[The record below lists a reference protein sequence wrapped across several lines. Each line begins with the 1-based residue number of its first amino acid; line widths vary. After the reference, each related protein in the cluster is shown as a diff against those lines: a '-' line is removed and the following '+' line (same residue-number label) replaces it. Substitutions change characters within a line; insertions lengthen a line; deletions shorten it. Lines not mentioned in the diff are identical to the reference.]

1 MSASAYVV
9 LLVKALRQY
18 ASVFLI
24 LILIKAFDGQ
34 RPFAETVGI
43 IAAWVGGYLVL
54 AAVTAFTGYY
64 FRKYYIED
72 GKLVFIHGLFS
83 KETTSIPLDRVQSLR
98 TRQGFIYRLLDM
110 RGVLFDTLAS
120 QSAEIELIL
129 DESDW
134 NALLTRVET
143 QERTQEDKGP
153 EVEADG
159 EPDTRLIFS
168 NWNLIKGALCQ
179 NHLQGMA
186 VLFAALAALYNAVTT
201 VDDHA
206 VSHAID
212 YVDTHAGSLS
222 FQPSLWLA
230 VAVVLYLLILLLWI
244 GKVFLRYSNME
255 VKMASGQLLFESGL
269 IARNS
274 NRFRR
279 DKVCTVYVKRNFLEK
294 RLHGSTIML
303 KQALNATDEKAGSD
317 VRISSPEI
325 ISARSGYGLMGRVV
339 GLDLLISLAATV
351 ILVCSGLWIWITL
364 PAVWLLISL
373 VKGLLAVRRSCLIL
387 KEDYLEISTG
397 KFADI
402 HNSPGIYSLH
412 SVLPSRQA
420 YPFHQR
426 NVIYPAKPEGTKG
439 EGYLRFVAC
448 QVRCRSGAGIK
459 RGCVKIEI
467 TYHYPLAEL
476 IGA

>member
-24 LILIKAFDGQ
+24 LILIRAFDGQ

-43 IAAWVGGYLVL
+43 IAAWGGGYLAL

-98 TRQGFIYRLLDM
+98 TRQGFVYRLLDM

-143 QERTQEDKGP
+143 QERTQEDKRP
-153 EVEADG
+153 ETEADN

-206 VSHAID
+206 VSRPS
-212 YVDTHAGSLS
+212 GSLS
-222 FQPSLWLA
+222 RQSF
-230 VAVVLYLLILLLWI
+230 I
-244 GKVFLRYSNME
+244 
-255 VKMASGQLLFESGL
+255 
-269 IARNS
+269 
-274 NRFRR
+274 
-279 DKVCTVYVKRNFLEK
+279 
-294 RLHGSTIML
+294 
-303 KQALNATDEKAGSD
+303 
-317 VRISSPEI
+317 
-325 ISARSGYGLMGRVV
+325 
-339 GLDLLISLAATV
+339 
-351 ILVCSGLWIWITL
+351 CSYCCCG
-364 PAVWLLISL
+364 
-373 VKGLLAVRRSCLIL
+373 
-387 KEDYLEISTG
+387 
-397 KFADI
+397 
-402 HNSPGIYSLH
+402 
-412 SVLPSRQA
+412 
-420 YPFHQR
+420 
-426 NVIYPAKPEGTKG
+426 
-439 EGYLRFVAC
+439 
-448 QVRCRSGAGIK
+448 
-459 RGCVKIEI
+459 
-467 TYHYPLAEL
+467 
-476 IGA
+476 

>member
-43 IAAWVGGYLVL
+43 IAAWVGSYLAL

-98 TRQGFIYRLLDM
+98 TRQGFVYRLLDM

-159 EPDTRLIFS
+159 EPDTRLIFR

-230 VAVVLYLLILLLWI
+230 VAAVLYLLILLLWI

-255 VKMASGQLLFESGL
+255 VKM
-269 IARNS
+269 
-274 NRFRR
+274 
-279 DKVCTVYVKRNFLEK
+279 KRNFLEK

-317 VRISSPEI
+317 VRIYGSDAAAGFLGWWLGKGYGASPEI

-351 ILVCSGLWIWITL
+351 ILVHSGLWVWITL

-373 VKGLLAVRRSCLIL
+373 VKGLLAVRRSCLVL

-402 HNSPGIYSLH
+402 HNYVKYSNIEVVRLVSTPFTPYFHRVRLTLSTNGTSFTLRSLKEQEARDIYDL
-412 SVLPSRQA
+412 L
-420 YPFHQR
+420 
-426 NVIYPAKPEGTKG
+426 
-439 EGYLRFVAC
+439 L
-448 QVRCRSGAGIK
+448 VRCGAG
-459 RGCVKIEI
+459 RGQ
-467 TYHYPLAEL
+467 A
-476 IGA
+476 